1 MPYTVFTPKRKSFLL
16 ALDNTKWHYAHNYY
30 GVPSYT
36 AKPWH
41 RKIPLSLRTSLPEES
56 TPQNLHVTLVD
67 VLVVL
72 GVFTGLCWLYW
83 GIIKLCQ
90 ILEEWEE
97 WTQTQ
102 EEWEAAQRA
111 TCDNPAV
118 GLRAFTPSEMR
129 NNWVWDY
136 INIARPIMIPFVH
149 MKYTITGWISDV
161 FEELPVFAYRFAVEL
176 TKALI
181 FIAIGYVIWAYS
193 THKVEQK
200 QLEDELYNELVTQL
214 KDQLTNNNEFI
225 LGHER
230 LNFYAYTSNVAL
242 RIKQRV
248 WLRAE
253 DHLTREIWW
262 VGKKTYD

>member
-16 ALDNTKWHYAHNYY
+16 AIDNTKWHYAHNYY

-41 RKIPLSLRTSLPEES
+41 RKIPLSLRTSLPRS

-136 INIARPIMIPFVH
+136 INIGEWDDKSLVERMLSFVMFFRNLMH
-149 MKYTITGWISDV
+149 
-161 FEELPVFAYRFAVEL
+161 
-176 TKALI
+176 
-181 FIAIGYVIWAYS
+181 
-193 THKVEQK
+193 
-200 QLEDELYNELVTQL
+200 LYFDLHSSPNHDTVCSYEIY
-214 KDQLTNNNEFI
+214 DN
-225 LGHER
+225 
-230 LNFYAYTSNVAL
+230 
-242 RIKQRV
+242 
-248 WLRAE
+248 WL
-253 DHLTREIWW
+253 DF
-262 VGKKTYD
+262 